1 MKAQMEDGRKL
12 ARQDARENPVE
23 RVEHQPAA
31 EPAPRA
37 APTVTHRVSRIR
49 RALGALL
56 GGNDKDESGT

>member
-1 MKAQMEDGRKL
+1 MEYGRKL
-12 ARQDARENPVE
+12 AREDLRENPVE
-23 RVEHQPAA
+23 REERRPAA

-56 GGNDKDESGT
+56 GGSNKDESGT